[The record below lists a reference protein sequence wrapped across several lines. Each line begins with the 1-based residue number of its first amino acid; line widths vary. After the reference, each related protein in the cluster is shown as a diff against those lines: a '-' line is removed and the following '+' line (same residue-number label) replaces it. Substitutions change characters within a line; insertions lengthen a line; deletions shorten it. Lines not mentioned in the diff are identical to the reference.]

1 MAKKELHN
9 VWIALRATGLSYRKI
24 AKRIGVSPQTQV
36 KWEQKF
42 GDKIQLIKNNEL
54 EFINEQLRLA
64 KKNRLERLSGL
75 LDKLEDDLEE
85 QDISQMPMASKMRI
99 YISLLKTIRDEAE
112 VDLSNEN
119 AIDGSLLPYL
129 EIVSKIGTIVDEKN

>member
-1 MAKKELHN
+1 MAKTELHD
-9 VWIALRATGLSYRKI
+9 VWIALRACGLSYRKI
-24 AKRIGVSPQTQV
+24 ARRIGVSRQTQV
-36 KWEQKF
+36 KWAKKF
-42 GDKIQLIKNNEL
+42 GDQLQSIKKNEL
-54 EFINEQLRLA
+54 EFIKEQLRLA
-64 KKNRLERLSGL
+64 RKNRLERLSGL

-85 QDISQMPMASKMRI
+85 QDIAQMPMASKMRI

-129 EIVSKIGTIVDEKN
+129 EIVSKVGTIVGKKN